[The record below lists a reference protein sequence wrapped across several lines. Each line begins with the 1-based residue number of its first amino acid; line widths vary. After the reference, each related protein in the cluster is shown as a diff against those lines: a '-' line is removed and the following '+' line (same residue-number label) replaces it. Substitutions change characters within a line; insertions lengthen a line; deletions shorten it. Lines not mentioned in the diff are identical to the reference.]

1 MEYDYP
7 AIVTD
12 WASGGS
18 LYNFINTCMSIDYD
32 KIQIVRTCTCIP
44 KDSPGLHFS

>member
-1 MEYDYP
+1 MEDDYP

-18 LYNFINTCMSIDYD
+18 LYNFINMSIDYD
-32 KIQIVRTCTCIP
+32 KIQIVRIT
-44 KDSPGLHFS
+44 KNFPGLHLSYLLVN